1 MVYEEVDFLDYIVK
15 SLVSDKDSI
24 VIERSEDEF
33 WVLLTLSVSK
43 NDMWII
49 IWKWWNTV
57 KSLRTI
63 IRLLWV
69 KLWKKINLK
78 VLD

>member
-15 SLVSDKDSI
+15 SLVSDKESI
-24 VIERSEDEF
+24 IIERSEDEF

-78 VLD
+78 ILD

>member
-33 WVLLTLSVSK
+33 WVLLTLTVSK